1 MTEQQL
7 GLRERKKQRT
17 KEAIQ
22 REALR
27 LFEAQGYEATTIE
40 QIAAAADISPS
51 TFFNYFPSKEDVI
64 IFDPY
69 DPQLIAAFLG
79 RPAGEPLIDTLRQA
93 LAELSPLF
101 ERDRDLMLLR
111 SRIALSVPE
120 LQGRMLAEVE
130 RGHELLFGLVA
141 QRLGR
146 DPGEFEVRVFTRML
160 MGAMWEAMLEWVRQ
174 DGRPPLMQLIDQAI
188 DVVRARGRI
197 EPSTR

>member
-1 MTEQQL
+1 MTESQL

-51 TFFNYFPSKEDVI
+51 TFFNYFPAKEDVI

-69 DPQLIAAFLG
+69 DPQLMAAVLS

-93 LAELSPLF
+93 LMELSPLF
-101 ERDRDLMLLR
+101 ERDRDVILLR

-120 LQGRMLAEVE
+120 LQARMLAEVE
-130 RGHELLFGLVA
+130 RGHELLFGLAA
-141 QRLGR
+141 QRLDR
-146 DPGEFEVRVFTRML
+146 DPGEFEMRVFVRML
-160 MGAMWEAMLEWVRQ
+160 MGAMWEAILEWVRQ
-174 DGRPPLMQLIDQAI
+174 DGRPPLMHLIDQAI
-188 DVVRARGRI
+188 GVVEARGRI